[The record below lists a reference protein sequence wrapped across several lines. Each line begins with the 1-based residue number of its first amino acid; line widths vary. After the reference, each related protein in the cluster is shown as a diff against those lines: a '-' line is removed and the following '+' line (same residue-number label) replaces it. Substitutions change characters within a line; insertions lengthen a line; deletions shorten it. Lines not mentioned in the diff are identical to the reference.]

1 MGEEHSRLMEPH
13 VKTVRKEYAWPL
25 GGTARSSVCV
35 IAGEQGRGREKER
48 KTERESTSEK
58 AQAH

>member
-1 MGEEHSRLMEPH
+1 MEPH
-13 VKTVRKEYAWPL
+13 VKTVRKEYAWPM

-35 IAGEQGRGREKER
+35 IAREQGRGREKER

-58 AQAH
+58 PQAH